1 MRLLD
6 RYVLR
11 EMMVPFLVG
20 SVALLLMFQANT
32 LIAFM
37 KGYSTQNV
45 PPLAIFQLLMFKTP
59 DFLKYTLPSTMALA
73 SSLAI
78 SRLARES
85 ELTAMRS
92 AGASIRRIVLPVAFF
107 GLVVAGLNFWI
118 IDRVQPA
125 AETKFKEI
133 ASKALILGGSP
144 EFVQNI
150 FFKAGPRTMVYFAS
164 AQRLPSGATTVRDVM
179 IVEQLEQGK
188 LSFST
193 ADEGELDKGVW
204 TFKTLYLRVFQ
215 AQKMVQFK
223 TKKNAVI
230 DLKTTVQ
237 EMFSSLEP
245 TQLSLQ
251 LLREQIKNERSAGRD
266 VRRLE
271 TEYYSRYALPFACF
285 VMAVTGPVFAIRFGR
300 SGGFIG
306 ILLAVMLMWAYYNVY
321 IVSTEI
327 FGKNGWLPPTV
338 AAWMP
343 NILFAILAAIGL
355 RRLE

>member
-6 RYVLR
+6 RYIFR

-20 SVALLLMFQANT
+20 SVALVLMFQANT

-37 KGYSTQNV
+37 KTYATQNV
-45 PPLAIFQLLMFKTP
+45 PPLAIFQLLMLKTP

-92 AGASIRRIVLPVAFF
+92 AGASIRRVVMPVAAF
-107 GLVVAGLNFWI
+107 GLIVAIANFII

-125 AETKFKEI
+125 AETKFKDV
-133 ASKALILGGSP
+133 ASKAMILGASP
-144 EFVQNI
+144 EFVSNI
-150 FFKAGPRTMVYFAS
+150 FLKAGPRTMVYFGA
-164 AQRLPSGATTVRDVM
+164 ANRLQNGSTQVRDVM

-188 LSFST
+188 LSFLTS
-193 ADEGELDKGVW
+193 DVGMLDKGIW
-204 TFKTLYLRVFQ
+204 TFETLYMRVFQ
-215 AQKMVQFK
+215 NRKLIQFEVQKDA
-223 TKKNAVI
+223 TI
-230 DLKTTVQ
+230 DLKKTV
-237 EMFSSLEP
+237 EDMFSSATP
-245 TQLSLQ
+245 TELSLQ
-251 LLREQIKNERSAGRD
+251 MLKDQIKSEREAGRD

-271 TEYYSRYALPFACF
+271 TEFFSRYALPFACF
-285 VMAVTGPVFAIRFGR
+285 VMAVTGPVFAVRFGR
-300 SGGFIG
+300 SGGFVG

-321 IVSTEI
+321 IISTEI
-327 FGKNGWLPPTV
+327 FGKNGWLPPIA
-338 AAWMP
+338 AAWFP
-343 NILFAILAAIGL
+343 NVLFAVLAVIGI